1 VPSEDFGPEPVL
13 AEGEKFAVVS
23 ARLNRVLK
31 YSMEGELQYHWGTFG
46 QTAGTWEGGMS
57 KVEAAISG
65 TPMTEG
71 LNRPSMPVGTKQ
83 EFIEAVAR
91 LEEGDTLYINAHGS
105 PQGIG
110 VGTEGGLWSWPE
122 VAAALRGRP
131 RLAMV
136 VVDAC
141 ALGARR
147 GDFAAVSD
155 ALNAENVLGWT
166 TYAQSA
172 LHVHSMS
179 AMLKRLYKEGG
190 ALKQSP
196 EPAPMQIVGRPF
208 LYSRK
213 DSKGRD
219 HYGKTLRQVHFEI
232 TRECPDIA
240 GSWEGN
246 LKFTIVS
253 GTTKIKKGMSRPAK
267 GKTFVT
273 RQEAGSCD
281 VALDYRNN
289 TIQGAFVIDQGFD
302 IDADRWTVA
311 LDRDAKGGITSAEL
325 VVSRIAEGKPAM
337 KVILDQERGNVVTTS
352 EGTLARKR

>member
-1 VPSEDFGPEPVL
+1 MLTVHYTKPPLGPDGTPRQL
-13 AEGEKFAVVS
+13 TPAERQMLEQRRARES
-23 ARLNRVLK
+23 AADR
-31 YSMEGELQYHWGTFG
+31 T
-46 QTAGTWEGGMS
+46 GTWEGGMS

-65 TPMTEG
+65 TPMTRG
-71 LNRPSMPVGTKQ
+71 LRRPSMPVGTKQ
-83 EFIEAVAR
+83 EFLDAIAR
-91 LEEGDTLYINAHGS
+91 LEDGDTLYINAHGS
-105 PQGIG
+105 AQGIG
-110 VGTEGGLWSWPE
+110 VGTEGSLWSWPE
-122 VAAALRGRP
+122 VAAALRDRP

-147 GDFAAVSD
+147 EHFATVSD

-179 AMLKRLYKEGG
+179 AMMKRLYKEGG

-213 DSKGRD
+213 DAKGRD
-219 HYGKTLRQVHFEI
+219 HYGKSLRQVHFEI
-232 TRECPDIA
+232 VGKCPDIA

-253 GTTKIKKGMSRPAK
+253 GSTNIKKGMSRPAK
-267 GKTFVT
+267 GKTFVI

-289 TIQGAFVIDQGFD
+289 SIQGAFVIDQGFD

-311 LDRDAKGGITSAEL
+311 LDQEAKGSVTSAEL
-325 VVSRIAEGKPAM
+325 VIAGIAKGKPAM
-337 KVILDQERGNVVTTS
+337 KVILDQERGTVATTS